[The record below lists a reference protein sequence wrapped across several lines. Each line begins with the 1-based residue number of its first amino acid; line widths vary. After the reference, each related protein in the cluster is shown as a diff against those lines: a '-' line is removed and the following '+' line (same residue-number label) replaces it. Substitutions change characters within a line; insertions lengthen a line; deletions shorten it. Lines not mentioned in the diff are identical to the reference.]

1 MPKQTFFNLP
11 EDKRQKIIDLA
22 VEEFAS
28 RPYTSA
34 SLSNVVAKA
43 GIAKGSMYQYFE
55 NKKDLFLYLMDLA
68 VQEKVAFINSYHF
81 DPEEDFFI
89 LLEKLIM
96 AGMRF
101 YLEHPHLGKLVANA
115 LEPYSEFQ
123 ELSAQSKQMSLDY
136 YQQMVKA
143 AQQKGTI
150 RKDLESRL
158 IAHLLYSTLASS
170 LFEPALEKLGVSV
183 QEFLQDPAVAK
194 KYAAEYIGEL
204 SKNIISFLKNG
215 LQPS

>member
-1 MPKQTFFNLP
+1 
-11 EDKRQKIIDLA
+11 
-22 VEEFAS
+22 
-28 RPYTSA
+28 
-34 SLSNVVAKA
+34 
-43 GIAKGSMYQYFE
+43 
-55 NKKDLFLYLMDLA
+55 
-68 VQEKVAFINSYHF
+68 
-81 DPEEDFFI
+81 
-89 LLEKLIM
+89 
-96 AGMRF
+96 
-101 YLEHPHLGKLVANA
+101 
-115 LEPYSEFQ
+115 
-123 ELSAQSKQMSLDY
+123 MSLDY